1 MEFPTPLIKAMDAV
15 LASSDLG
22 TLTKWNKAQSL
33 LVEAQIAYDTTCKWS
48 EMWVHPKNR
57 AGLGL
62 NPHNAHKNFAVIV
75 KSGAD
80 KDYLSKATAF
90 EMKPR
95 GSAGRD
101 AQSQFNFALIESA
114 KGLLASPTGAER
126 LLTVSCSHFSAAC
139 RAAIANCITSEPSIA
154 DPDGRLNVM
163 QICKDNPVL
172 RDILDN
178 GIVFKVFPYQVEERW
193 PSLPDLAQAALNVT
207 HATIS
212 EASEL
217 QCMATAAQ
225 LASGMRETDGS
236 VPWTAVG
243 AAVCAEMPPCRDYV
257 SKLVDYVR
265 LFGGGHDAPMIH
277 YLDGFAKEFGVN
289 LKLGESFWTALV
301 GLNFGTATNLFP
313 YLRNA
318 VVATNLTSPPSK
330 ITDGIARMLVKSDLV
345 LMCKKEKR
353 IQNEAAE
360 ALLADA
366 WAKLGAAVKA
376 GIISSSKQHV
386 LMGRLATRIV
396 LFLCNK
402 QNDSPEGVEYE
413 TFAQIRD
420 KFQTELGEATGSGT
434 AAAGAK
440 TEMGKATE
448 YEAPTTTEDASNPQY
463 LAKQSGFNIGSFYMH
478 KGAPYELTEM
488 SAEGCK
494 LKRYNCVDNTMV
506 WKVIPFDDL
515 KKELT
520 PHKGKLQVKLALDDR
535 RPWTFANLEA
545 NIQFKLKAE
554 LFVAMMEAAARNE
567 DIEKTCLDFYFT
579 PNEVRTKVECTKGSI
594 KLLCC
599 TDATKMWTKSATS
612 NHKAEGPNGSYFILE
627 KPSAPS
633 DDKSGAW
640 GTSCC
645 LVGFWW
651 VRTTEDEADGNMKL
665 TKAKIGNWTVPM
677 LENTKKIPSGCR
689 LLLHKPA
696 ERPAKKLRK

>member
-1 MEFPTPLIKAMDAV
+1 MDFPAPLIKAMDSV
-15 LASSDLG
+15 LASDLG

-62 NPHNAHKNFAVIV
+62 NPHNAHKNFAGIV
-75 KSGAD
+75 NSGAD

-114 KGLLASPTGAER
+114 KGLLAEPTGAER

-225 LASGMRETDGS
+225 LAGGMRDADGA
-236 VPWTAVG
+236 VPW
-243 AAVCAEMPPCRDYV
+243 AAVEEAVRAEMPPCREYV

-265 LFGGGHDAPMIH
+265 LYGGGFDAPMVR

-289 LKLGESFWTALV
+289 LKLGESFWTAIV
-301 GLNFGTATNLFP
+301 DLNFGTATNLFP

-318 VVATNLTSPPSK
+318 IVATNLTSPASK
-330 ITDGIARMLVKSDLV
+330 ITDGIARMLVKNDLQI
-345 LMCKKEKR
+345 LSKKEKR
-353 IQNEAAE
+353 INNEAAE
-360 ALLADA
+360 ALLAES
-366 WAKLGAAVKA
+366 WTNLSAAAKA
-376 GIISSSKQHV
+376 GIISPSKQHV

-402 QNDSPEGVEYE
+402 QKESAEGIEYE
-413 TFAQIRD
+413 TFAAIRQ
-420 KFQTELGEATGSGT
+420 KIQTEMGEATGAG
-434 AAAGAK
+434 APAAGAK
-440 TEMGKATE
+440 TEMGKAKDC
-448 YEAPTTTEDASNPQY
+448 EAPTTAEDASNPQY
-463 LAKQSGFNIGSFYMH
+463 LAKQSGFNIGSFYLH

-494 LKRYNCVDNTMV
+494 LKRYNCVDNKTL

-535 RPWTFANLEA
+535 SPWTFANSEA
-545 NIQFKLKAE
+545 NIQFKAKAE
-554 LFVAMMEAAARNE
+554 LFIAMMEAAARNE
-567 DIEKTCLDFYFT
+567 DIEKTCLEFYFA
-579 PNEVRTKVECTKGSI
+579 PDEVRTKVECAKGTI

-599 TDATKMWTKSATS
+599 TDASKMWTKSATS
-612 NHKAEGPNGSYFILE
+612 THVAEGPNGASFVLE
-627 KPSAPS
+627 KPTAPKDAKPAGWASAS
-633 DDKSGAW
+633 V
-640 GTSCC
+640 

-651 VRTTEDEADGNMKL
+651 VKTTEVQEDGNMRL
-665 TKAKIGNWTVPM
+665 TRAKIGNWTVPM
-677 LENTKKIPSGCR
+677 LENSKNIPNGCR
-689 LLLHKPA
+689 LLLYKPV
-696 ERPAKKLRK
+696 ERPAKKMRR